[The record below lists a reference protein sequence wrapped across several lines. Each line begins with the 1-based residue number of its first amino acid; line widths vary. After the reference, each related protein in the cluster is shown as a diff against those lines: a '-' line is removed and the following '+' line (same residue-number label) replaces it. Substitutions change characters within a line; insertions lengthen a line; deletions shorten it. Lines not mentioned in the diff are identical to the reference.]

1 MQVQVP
7 SDFSSSRCKLD
18 ELFYNWLSLEDT
30 HSLISSLVTDLHD
43 GTLREPLG
51 GAAANPAAF
60 AAASGAPQPRPRA
73 PRDANPTSAP
83 RLTPRCAPPGD
94 GGAVAPLSPISK
106 LLRSSREIG
115 GDWSPSSHQ
124 PATPPRSPKSKSPR
138 KVHAPAPRP
147 PLALEATARPS

>member
-60 AAASGAPQPRPRA
+60 AAASGAPQPRPPCAKRRQ
-73 PRDANPTSAP
+73 PHVSAP
-83 RLTPRCAPPGD
+83 PDTTLRASRRRR
-94 GGAVAPLSPISK
+94 GGRAAVAHI
-106 LLRSSREIG
+106 E
-115 GDWSPSSHQ
+115 
-124 PATPPRSPKSKSPR
+124 A
-138 KVHAPAPRP
+138 A
-147 PLALEATARPS
+147 AL